1 MSAGADRPASGMQGS
16 DASPRSRSSSRRITL
31 LKGAVTLLVV
41 LFLFL
46 RLDLRDVPRLLAG
59 LRLPP
64 FIMAVALLAGSHMVV
79 ALVWRYLLDRVGVG
93 LRVER
98 AVRLYYAGLFLNIF
112 FPGSLGGDSYRVW
125 SVYRETGEGRATLAA
140 TLVERLV
147 GLASLCLLGAV
158 AVALRFSELPS
169 AYGPLLLLITTGGAL
184 LSLGVLVAPG
194 LVSWL
199 SRPLIFLTRGLLRER
214 VEGVLD
220 AMRRVGRP
228 GPIAAALVVTLA
240 AQGVRIWT
248 HWWCARA
255 LGIGVEA
262 ADIYVAIPLVAVAAG
277 LPISVGGLGVREG
290 SGVLLLAPL
299 GIGNAEAVAMEFL
312 AYLVGVATSLLGGL
326 AFLLGTEERPSRAA
340 NVEAAP
346 SREKTS

>member
-1 MSAGADRPASGMQGS
+1 MNLP
-16 DASPRSRSSSRRITL
+16 
-31 LKGAVTLLVV
+31 KAV
-41 LFLFL
+41 
-46 RLDLRDVPRLLAG
+46 
-59 LRLPP
+59 
-64 FIMAVALLAGSHMVV
+64 
-79 ALVWRYLLDRVGVG
+79 
-93 LRVER
+93 
-98 AVRLYYAGLFLNIF
+98 
-112 FPGSLGGDSYRVW
+112 
-125 SVYRETGEGRATLAA
+125 
-140 TLVERLV
+140 
-147 GLASLCLLGAV
+147 
-158 AVALRFSELPS
+158 
-169 AYGPLLLLITTGGAL
+169 GAL
-184 LSLGVLVAPG
+184 LRAAELRWKSVHTL
-194 LVSWL
+194 
-199 SRPLIFLTRGLLRER
+199 RG
-214 VEGVLD
+214 
-220 AMRRVGRP
+220 
-228 GPIAAALVVTLA
+228 LVVTLA

-277 LPISVGGLGVREG
+277 LPISVGGLGVRDG